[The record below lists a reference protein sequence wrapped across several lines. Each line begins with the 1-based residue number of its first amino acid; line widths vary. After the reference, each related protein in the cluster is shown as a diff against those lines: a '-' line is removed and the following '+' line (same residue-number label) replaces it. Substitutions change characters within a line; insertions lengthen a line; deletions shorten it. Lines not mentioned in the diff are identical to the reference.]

1 MQCFSHY
8 LTFLFIGNLF
18 EKHLHRF
25 VSCNP
30 FANTC
35 KETKNEILKN
45 SQNFSIAS
53 HLETNF
59 SKAVFNL
66 KVVDP
71 CVST

>member
-1 MQCFSHY
+1 MLFS
-8 LTFLFIGNLF
+8 LLDVFIYWKSF
-18 EKHLHRF
+18 EKHLYRF

-30 FANTC
+30 FAHTC
-35 KETKNEILKN
+35 KETKNEVLKN

-53 HLETNF
+53 YLETNF